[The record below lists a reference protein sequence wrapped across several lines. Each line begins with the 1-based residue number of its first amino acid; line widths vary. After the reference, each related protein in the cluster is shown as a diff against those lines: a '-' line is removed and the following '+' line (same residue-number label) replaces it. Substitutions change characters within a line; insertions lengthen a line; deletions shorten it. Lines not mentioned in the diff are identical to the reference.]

1 MKLQINKETKITDI
15 QKSFSAH
22 YPYLKIEFYKQPHG
36 ETELSSKKDRIL
48 PVRTIGEVSKVR
60 TAKTVAI
67 NPDRTV
73 ADLESAFYKK
83 FGIGV
88 QVSRKMGNI
97 WIETSHTDSR
107 TLGMQN
113 EQGRMSGSVNKN
125 ELVKQIFGS

>member
-1 MKLQINKETKITDI
+1 MKLQINKETKIKDI

-22 YPYLKIEFYKQPHG
+22 YPYLKIEFYKQPHS
-36 ETELSSKKDRIL
+36 EAELSSKKDRIL
-48 PVRTIGEVSKVR
+48 PVRTIGEVSKIR
-60 TAKTVAI
+60 TAKTVDV

-83 FGIGV
+83 FGIAI
-88 QVSRKMGNI
+88 QVARRTGNI
-97 WIETSHTDSR
+97 WIQTSLSDSR

-113 EQGRMSGSVNKN
+113 EQGRMSVSVNKN